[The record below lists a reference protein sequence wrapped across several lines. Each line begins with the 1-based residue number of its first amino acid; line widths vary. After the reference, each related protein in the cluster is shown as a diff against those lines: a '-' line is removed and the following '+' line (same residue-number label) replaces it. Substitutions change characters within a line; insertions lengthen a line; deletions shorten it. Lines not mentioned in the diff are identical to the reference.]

1 MSLKKPS
8 TKSWA
13 FSIIVSSLAL
23 SLLACGND
31 SPTLETKAAKVVA
44 PSDSVLNVGFI
55 AFGDSGYHTDYLK
68 EKQYKPQIPD
78 RQAFINGELEEWL
91 EDGGDPAKFIPSPS
105 VFIPSVESMVDASGM
120 YPVASAMKSHCKK
133 VDCQFS
139 VMLGDNIYPD
149 GATLG
154 VDGKDDSTRFADI
167 FTKPFGDMGQGNKDY
182 RIYTALGN
190 HDWNTSREGAMAQ
203 VDFMETNKPF
213 YMDGLFY
220 TVKPPAGKGEIEIF
234 VIDTEVILAGTD
246 VKDAK
251 LNKDGS
257 EVPTDELDEMN
268 PWSKPQNP
276 EEKNMVAWLDDKLKN
291 STAKWKFVIAH
302 HPIWSSGGSKFE
314 QARVLRKLLLPSM
327 CRYADMYFVG
337 HEHSLELHEDSCAS
351 VSDENQQY
359 RPLLQVLSGA
369 AAKQRPVNFNFKAFQ
384 DKTYPENNAIFVK
397 GMIWGFSHIQL
408 EGDKATISMFSTPN
422 NETGEVVEEFSY
434 EYQRRSHIATVN

>member
-1 MSLKKPS
+1 MSLQKIF
-8 TKSWA
+8 TKSY
-13 FSIIVSSLAL
+13 VSSIVVGILV
-23 SLLACGND
+23 LLLFACNSDTPSAGAK
-31 SPTLETKAAKVVA
+31 EVKAVT
-44 PSDSVLNVGFI
+44 PITSELNLGFI
-55 AFGDSGYHTDYLK
+55 AFGDSGYHTDYLQ

-78 RQAFINGELEEWL
+78 RQTFIDGEHEEWI

-105 VFIPSVESMVDASGM
+105 VFIPDVESMVDASGM
-120 YPVASAMKSHCKK
+120 YPVANAIKSYCKYM
-133 VDCQFS
+133 DCQFS

-154 VDGKDDSTRFADI
+154 VDGKDDSTRFEAI
-167 FTKPFGDMGQGNKDY
+167 FIKPFGDLGKGNSDY

-190 HDWNTSREGAMAQ
+190 HDWRTSREGAMAQ
-203 VDFMETNKPF
+203 VEFMQNTKPF

-220 TVKPPAGKGEIEIF
+220 SVKPPAGKGKVEIF
-234 VIDTEVILAGTD
+234 VIDTEIILAGTD
-246 VKDAK
+246 VKDTK
-251 LNKDGS
+251 LDKDGS
-257 EVPTDELDEMN
+257 EVVTNKLDKPN

-276 EEKNMVAWLDDKLKN
+276 EEENMVNWLDDKLKN

-351 VSDENQQY
+351 VSDEKHQY

-369 AAKQRPVNFNFKAFQ
+369 ASKQRPVNFNFKAYQ
-384 DKTYPENNAIFVK
+384 DKTYPENNAIWVK
-397 GMIWGFSHIQL
+397 GMIWGFSHVQL
-408 EGDKATISMFSTPN
+408 VGDKATITMFSTPN
-422 NETGEVVEEFSY
+422 NETGELNTEFSY
-434 EYQRRSHIATVN
+434 EYQRRSHDATLN